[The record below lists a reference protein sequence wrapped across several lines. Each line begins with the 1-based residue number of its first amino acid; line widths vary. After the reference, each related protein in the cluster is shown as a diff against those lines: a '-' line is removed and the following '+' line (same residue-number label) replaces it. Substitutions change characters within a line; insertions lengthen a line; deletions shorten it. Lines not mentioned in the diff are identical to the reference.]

1 MPTICTSL
9 EWQMAQIGLVNG
21 KTRHTKDA
29 EIASA
34 IEAARDRPPGQPR
47 VFVGVLNEDG
57 ELYRYVTLAGPSQ
70 ERYLQKLLRD
80 LGLCNE
86 WDAGVLRRISTI

>member
-1 MPTICTSL
+1 
-9 EWQMAQIGLVNG
+9 MASTGLVNG
-21 KTRHTKDA
+21 KARHAMDA

-34 IEAARDRPPGQPR
+34 IEAARDRRPGQPR
-47 VFVGVLNEDG
+47 VFVGVLNESG

-70 ERYLQKLLRD
+70 ERYLQGLLQE

-86 WDAGVLRRISTI
+86 WDAGVLRRLGTI